1 MIDFVLKK
9 DENYYPQMSLK
20 ECKHIEKEKKVII
33 YITDDLGRFPDSD
46 ESVEEQIGLCVTFSA
61 SHL

>member
-9 DENYYPQMSLK
+9 DENYPQMFLK

-33 YITDDLGRFPDSD
+33 YINDDLGRFPDSD
-46 ESVEEQIGLCVTFSA
+46 ESVEE
-61 SHL
+61 

>member
-1 MIDFVLKK
+1 
-9 DENYYPQMSLK
+9 MSLK

-46 ESVEEQIGLCVTFSA
+46 ESVEE
-61 SHL
+61 